1 MNRRDFQRAFG
12 DAPEDFR
19 LRLRQTL
26 DGLEEKEMKKR
37 YKFST
42 VLVAAVLMVAVLTG
56 AGIAAGQLGIF
67 DFLKNADPIVPLPG
81 AEELVATN
89 LGTVENDLAVLTVEE
104 AVFDGQGVLVKCRM
118 TPKDT
123 ETYAL
128 FDAFMQDAPEDT
140 YIRERVPVEIVGGT
154 HELESE
160 SGMQTVINE
169 NGEQKLLLN
178 GEEVE
183 IPASREAAQEAGL
196 IVYRAD
202 GKLWHA
208 DFEEFRVQ
216 GRRDGKQLL
225 GYWISMDTSD
235 DRLTQNTADARVDGD
250 SIVWWGSGIAS
261 ELMDAN
267 EIEVRVLG
275 DVVLDDE
282 MIRMDEIRFMLPKN
296 EAERKYNFTPAGN
309 AFGERFEIENC
320 SLVCTKVRGYMKI
333 EYRYQQAPVGEEL
346 GIDFRLYDAE
356 GNRINI
362 GGGGQ
367 WEENGLWRW
376 QMEMQSFEEIPET
389 IFLEA
394 KVIGEDKILG
404 RVECKLVEE

>member
-1 MNRRDFQRAFG
+1 MNPMDWKNIYG
-12 DAPEDFR
+12 DVPEDFR
-19 LRLRQTL
+19 LRLRETL
-26 DGLEEKEMKKR
+26 DGLEENKMKKK
-37 YKFST
+37 YKLST
-42 VLVAAVLMVAVLTG
+42 VLIAAALLIALLAG
-56 AGIAAGQLGIF
+56 AGIAASQLGIF
-67 DFLKNADPIVPLPG
+67 DFLDTAQPIVPLQG

-89 LGTVENDLAVLTVEE
+89 LGSAENEYAVLTVEE

-128 FDAFMQDAPEDT
+128 FDAFMQDAPEDI

-208 DFEEFRVQ
+208 DFEEFRVR

-235 DRLTQNTADARVDGD
+235 DRLTQNTADVRADGD

-296 EAERKYNFTPAGN
+296 EAERKYNFTPVGN

-394 KVIGEDKILG
+394 KVIGEDKTLG

>member
-19 LRLRQTL
+19 LRLHQTL

-37 YKFST
+37 YKLST
-42 VLVAAVLMVAVLTG
+42 ALIAAVLMIAILTG
-56 AGIAAGQLGIF
+56 AGIAASQLGIF
-67 DFLKNADPIVPLPG
+67 DFLKTADPIVPLPG
-81 AEELVATN
+81 AEEMVATN

-123 ETYAL
+123 ETYVL
-128 FDAFMQDAPEDT
+128 FDAFMQDAPDDI

-183 IPASREAAQEAGL
+183 IPTSRDAAQEAGL
-196 IVYRAD
+196 TVYRVG

-225 GYWISMDTSD
+225 DYWISMDTSD
-235 DRLTQNTADARVDGD
+235 DRLTQNTADVRVDGD

-282 MIRMDEIRFMLPKN
+282 MIQMDEIRFVLPKN
-296 EAERKYNFTPAGN
+296 EAERKYNFTPAGD
-309 AFGERFEIENC
+309 AFGERFEIVNC

-333 EYRYQQAPVGEEL
+333 EYHYQQAPVGEEL
-346 GIDFRLYDAE
+346 GIDFRLYDE
-356 GNRINI
+356 KGNRINV

-394 KVIGEDKILG
+394 KVIGEDKTLG

>member
-12 DAPEDFR
+12 DVPEDFH
-19 LRLRQTL
+19 LRLQATL
-26 DGLEEKEMKKR
+26 DGLEEKNMKKK

-42 VLVAAVLMVAVLTG
+42 ALIAAVLMIAILTG

-67 DFLKNADPIVPLPG
+67 DFLKTADPIVPLPG

-235 DRLTQNTADARVDGD
+235 DRLTQNTADVRVDGD

-296 EAERKYNFTPAGN
+296 EAERKYNFTPVGN

-356 GNRINI
+356 GNRIKI

-376 QMEMQSFEEIPET
+376 QMEMQSYEEIPEP

-394 KVIGEDKILG
+394 KVIGEDKTLG

>member
-1 MNRRDFQRAFG
+1 MKSMDWKNIYG
-12 DAPEDFR
+12 DAPEDFH
-19 LRLRQTL
+19 LRLRETL
-26 DGLEEKEMKKR
+26 DGLEENDMKKR
-37 YKFST
+37 YKLST
-42 VLVAAVLMVAVLTG
+42 VLIAAALIVALLAG
-56 AGIAAGQLGIF
+56 AGFAASQLGIF
-67 DFLKNADPIVPLPG
+67 DFLKTANPIVPLTG

-89 LGTVENDLAVLTVEE
+89 LGTVENEYAMLTVEE

-140 YIRERVPVEIVGGT
+140 YIRERVAVEIVGGI
-154 HELESE
+154 HELENE

-196 IVYRAD
+196 IVYRSD

-235 DRLTQNTADARVDGD
+235 DRLTQNTADVRVDGD

-261 ELMDAN
+261 EQMDAN

-282 MIRMDEIRFMLPKN
+282 MIRMDEICFMLPKN
-296 EAERKYNFTPAGN
+296 EAERKYNFTPVGN
-309 AFGERFEIENC
+309 AFGERFEIVNC

-333 EYRYQQAPVGEEL
+333 EYHYQQAPVGEEL
-346 GIDFRLYDAE
+346 GIDFRMYDAE

-376 QMEMQSFEEIPET
+376 QMEMQSYEEIPET

-394 KVIGEDKILG
+394 KVIGEDKTLG

>member
-12 DAPEDFR
+12 DAPEDFH

-42 VLVAAVLMVAVLTG
+42 VLIAAVLMIAILTG

-235 DRLTQNTADARVDGD
+235 DRLTQNTADVRVDGD

>member
-1 MNRRDFQRAFG
+1 
-12 DAPEDFR
+12 
-19 LRLRQTL
+19 
-26 DGLEEKEMKKR
+26 
-37 YKFST
+37 
-42 VLVAAVLMVAVLTG
+42 
-56 AGIAAGQLGIF
+56 
-67 DFLKNADPIVPLPG
+67 
-81 AEELVATN
+81 
-89 LGTVENDLAVLTVEE
+89 
-104 AVFDGQGVLVKCRM
+104 VFDGQGVLVKCRM

-235 DRLTQNTADARVDGD
+235 DRLTQNTADVRVDGD

-376 QMEMQSFEEIPET
+376 QMEMQSFEEIPEI

-394 KVIGEDKILG
+394 KVIGEDKTLG
-404 RVECKLVEE
+404 RVKCKLVEE